1 MFRLIL
7 PAAARISN
15 NDMYR
20 SSKKILL
27 LFIVPLMAL
36 PATASARGNATVGA
50 EKAATCAA
58 CHGKD
63 GHSVD
68 PNYPNLAGQHQS
80 YLVKALSDYRA
91 GRRTNA
97 IMTGFAAQLSNQ
109 EIEDLA
115 AWFSSQQ
122 GLQDLSVQ

>member
-7 PAAARISN
+7 RVWARISN
-15 NDMYR
+15 KEMVT

-27 LFIVPLMAL
+27 FFIVALTAL
-36 PATASARGNATVGA
+36 PATVSARGNATMGA

-63 GHSVD
+63 GNSVD

-80 YLVKALSDYRA
+80 YLVKALIDYRA

-97 IMTGFAAQLSNQ
+97 IMTGFAVQLSNQ
-109 EIEDLA
+109 DIEDLA
-115 AWFSSQQ
+115 AWFSARQ

>member
-7 PAAARISN
+7 QVWATISKKE
-15 NDMYR
+15 MYS

-27 LFIVPLMAL
+27 FFIVALTAL
-36 PATASARGNATVGA
+36 PATASARGNATMGA

-97 IMTGFAAQLSNQ
+97 IMTGFASQLSNQ
-109 EIEDLA
+109 DIEDLA
-115 AWFSSQQ
+115 AWFSAQQ
-122 GLQDLSVQ
+122 GLQDLSIQ

>member
-1 MFRLIL
+1 
-7 PAAARISN
+7 
-15 NDMYR
+15 MYT

-36 PATASARGNATVGA
+36 PATASARGNATAGA

-68 PNYPNLAGQHQS
+68 PNYPNLAGQYQS

-109 EIEDLA
+109 DIEDLA
-115 AWFSSQQ
+115 VWFSSQP

>member
-1 MFRLIL
+1 MFRVIL
-7 PAAARISN
+7 QASARISN
-15 NDMYR
+15 KDMYPL
-20 SSKKILL
+20 SNKILF
-27 LFIVPLMAL
+27 LFIVALMAL
-36 PATASARGNATVGA
+36 PAIAAARGNATMGE
-50 EKAATCAA
+50 EKATTCAA

-97 IMTGFAAQLSNQ
+97 IMAGFAAQLSNQ
-109 EIEDLA
+109 DIEDLA
-115 AWFSSQQ
+115 SWYSSQQ
-122 GLQDLSVQ
+122 GLQDLSIK

>member
-1 MFRLIL
+1 MFRVIL
-7 PAAARISN
+7 QASARISN
-15 NDMYR
+15 KDMYPL
-20 SSKKILL
+20 SNKILF
-27 LFIVPLMAL
+27 LFIVALMAL
-36 PATASARGNATVGA
+36 PATAAARGNATMGE
-50 EKAATCAA
+50 EKATTCAA

-91 GRRTNA
+91 GRRTNV

-109 EIEDLA
+109 DIEDLA
-115 AWFSSQQ
+115 SWYSSQQ
-122 GLQDLSVQ
+122 GLRDLSIK